1 MARGKKNENEQNI
14 EIFSLNKGDFEK
26 NGYPFSGK
34 RAVVVGIYYSFP
46 SNQNAS
52 GSSGTI
58 AISQK
63 IIPWG
68 EEAEPRVYISPFAL
82 KRRIRDYWS
91 KIGQRVYVREDRNI
105 EEGKNEE
112 ESKTEKKGMKELVN
126 EYIDVDL
133 FGYMKAEQ
141 SNNKKA
147 KKTKENEE
155 GNEEGKSKGTQTIR
169 PGPITSWGAVSLE
182 PVHSF
187 VDFNTCIYHPNEKE
201 GGSIFNRGISKE
213 FYFTSFFINPDLIS
227 VVLTNSKQEGV
238 DKNKVL
244 EMKKE
249 RLKLFLEGMMYAMQ
263 KDTGGPRDKPSCVF
277 LAVQIK
283 DSAYGDFDKK
293 LFKNIE
299 VKGDKVKIKLELPL
313 KEIYILHFDNDFV
326 ESPNVKESDFEKVVK
341 EVVDSLLSI
350 KG

>member
-1 MARGKKNENEQNI
+1 MAKKKENKQNI

-52 GSSGTI
+52 GSSGTN

-91 KIGQRVYVREDRNI
+91 KLGEKVYVREDRNI

-112 ESKTEKKGMKELVN
+112 ESKTEKKGMKDLVN

-133 FGYMKAEQ
+133 FGYMKAK
-141 SNNKKA
+141 SG
-147 KKTKENEE
+147 KE
-155 GNEEGKSKGTQTIR
+155 GTTR

-187 VDFNTCIYHPNEKE
+187 VDFNTCIYPTTEKE
-201 GGSIFNRGISKE
+201 GGSIINRGISKE

-227 VVLTNSKQEGV
+227 VVLTSSKQEGV
-238 DKNKVL
+238 DKNGVL
-244 EMKKE
+244 KMKME
-249 RLKLFLEGMMYAMQ
+249 RLKLFLEGMKYAMQ

-277 LAVQIK
+277 LAVQIE
-283 DSAYGDFDKK
+283 DSAYGDFDKR

-299 VKGDKVKIKLELPL
+299 VKGDKVKIKSDLL
-313 KEIYILHFDNDFV
+313 KEKGIHILHFDKDFV
-326 ESPNVKESDFEKVVK
+326 EIQNVEKSELDKVVN
-341 EVVDSLLSI
+341 SLLSQ
-350 KG
+350 

>member
-14 EIFSLNKGDFEK
+14 EIFSLKKEDFEK

-52 GSSGTI
+52 GSSGTNV
-58 AISQK
+58 ISQK

-68 EEAEPRVYISPFAL
+68 EEAEPRIYISPFAL

-91 KIGQRVYVREDRNI
+91 KSGEKVYVREDRNI
-105 EEGKNEE
+105 EEGKNKE
-112 ESKTEKKGMKELVN
+112 ESKTEKKGMKDLVN

-133 FGYMKAEQ
+133 FGYMKAEKGSSQ
-141 SNNKKA
+141 
-147 KKTKENEE
+147 E
-155 GNEEGKSKGTQTIR
+155 GTTR

-187 VDFNTCIYHPNEKE
+187 VDFNTCIYSTTEKE
-201 GGSIFNRGISKE
+201 GGSIINRGISKE

-238 DKNKVL
+238 DKSKVL
-244 EMKKE
+244 DMKKE
-249 RLKLFLEGMMYAMQ
+249 RLELFLKGMKYAMQ

-283 DSAYGDFDKK
+283 NSAYGDFDKR

-299 VKGDKVKIKLELPL
+299 VKGDKVKIKSELSKELEKELEKEED
-313 KEIYILHFDNDFV
+313 KEIYITNFDNDFV
-326 ESPNVKESDFEKVVK
+326 EGPNVKKLDLDK
-341 EVVDSLLSI
+341 EVVNSLLSQKQDI
-350 KG
+350 K